1 MFTAYTPATNAGRFD
16 PASVY
21 TLAHLLKI
29 RASLAAGI
37 VPGFRIITI
46 PDTFVLLDEGID
58 WLISLIR
65 ANATEQGA
73 AKSVERVTA
82 DTIINRLE
90 GLRGTEGKAVADGNT
105 RSLAILLHYGI
116 TGETIDYPTED
127 ATNDPR
133 QASFAGN
140 VASSLAAR
148 MEWKA
153 RTAYV
158 MQMLKDKPNIS
169 ESEIMRET
177 KLGRG
182 VAQHATASAVAV
194 SKHGLDLGKCVS
206 LTASEWRTVRD
217 AETKADA
224 EAIAYG
230 QGARKKAFSPKL
242 EAEKFI
248 TRNGLVGPY
257 AKLLQAIVNDDV
269 EAFVAELHNTK

>member
-1 MFTAYTPATNAGRFD
+1 MFTAYTPAINAGRFD

-21 TLAHLLKI
+21 TLPHLLKV
-29 RASLAAGI
+29 RASLASGI
-37 VPGFRIITI
+37 VEGFRILTV
-46 PDTFVLLDEGID
+46 PDTYVLLDDGID
-58 WLISLIR
+58 FLVSLIR

-73 AKSVERVTA
+73 AKSVEKVTA

-90 GLRGTEGKAVADGNT
+90 GLRGQEGKAVADGNT
-105 RSLAILLHYGI
+105 RSLAILLHYGM

-127 ATNDPR
+127 TKGDPR
-133 QASFAGN
+133 NASFAGN
-140 VASSLAAR
+140 VASSLAFR

-158 MQMLKDKPNIS
+158 MDLISRKPNIS

-194 SKHGLDLGKCVS
+194 AKHKLDLGKCVS

-217 AETKADA
+217 AETQADA

-230 QGARKKAFSPKL
+230 QGARKKAFSPKQ

-248 TRNGLVGPY
+248 SRNGLVGPY
-257 AKLLQAIVNDDV
+257 VKLLQAIVNDDA